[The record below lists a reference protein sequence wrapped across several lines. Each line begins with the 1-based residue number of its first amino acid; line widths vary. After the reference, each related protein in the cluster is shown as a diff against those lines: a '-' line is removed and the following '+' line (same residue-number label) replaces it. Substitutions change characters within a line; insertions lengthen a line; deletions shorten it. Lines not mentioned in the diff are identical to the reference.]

1 MMERI
6 GAVQAC
12 VDKIVA
18 GQTETIDIKFGYVH
32 LYSVSQA
39 CAMLA
44 MKRQQNVELAAIS
57 GLLHDIYAYET
68 GSRADHA
75 RHGALRAREIL
86 QGLDLFSEEEIDMV
100 SGAICHHSDKDTVDS
115 PFDEVLKDA
124 DALQHFLI
132 MPLADPAPHEVA
144 RVSKLKEE
152 LGIEQ

>member
-18 GQTETIDIKFGYVH
+18 GQTEAIDIKFGYVH
-32 LYSVSQA
+32 LYSVSQT
-39 CAMLA
+39 CTLLA
-44 MKRQQNVELAAIS
+44 MKRGQNVELAAIA
-57 GLLHDIYAYET
+57 GLLHDIHAYQT
-68 GSRADHA
+68 GNRKDHA
-75 RHGALRAREIL
+75 HQGALAAKKIL
-86 QGLDLFSEEEIDMV
+86 QELNLFSEEEIDMV
-100 SGAICHHSDKDTVDS
+100 SQAIWHHSDKDTVDS

-132 MPLADPAPHEVA
+132 MPLAEPAPHEAA

-152 LGIEQ
+152 LGIQ